1 MQHNAWIPYY
11 SRQPKKNN
19 AKKEH
24 QLKLFF
30 TQHQLNVVRDTNI
43 TLWILL

>member
-1 MQHNAWIPYY
+1 MPQSPITADN
-11 SRQPKKNN
+11 RKKN

-30 TQHQLNVVRDTNI
+30 TQHQLNVVHDTNL